1 MSNYLAAAAVTAAL
15 KQLIQEA
22 VSTIPGLD
30 TDVVPGKPDHKESDA
45 TPIIHLYL
53 YMIRPNPGLTNCD
66 LPARNSEGDL
76 VQRPQSVLD
85 LYYMISFHG
94 QEKDLAPQRLM
105 GKTVCALLARPI
117 LTRETIRQVIQS
129 EQYPYLAESDLDQ
142 QVESVKF
149 IPYYLSNEDFS
160 RLWSVFMQ
168 VPHRL
173 FLTYQASV
181 VIFEPQLPVKEIPQV
196 LEMPKLADYS
206 AETTPEGKSKKFRG
220 NRV

>member
-1 MSNYLAAAAVTAAL
+1 MSNYLAAATVTAAL

-30 TDVVPGKPDHKESDA
+30 TYVVPGKPEHKESDA
-45 TPIIHLYL
+45 NPIIHLYL
-53 YMIRPNPGLTNCD
+53 YMIRPNPGLTNRD
-66 LPARNSEGDL
+66 LPTRNSDGDL
-76 VQRPQSVLD
+76 VQRPQTVLD

-94 QEKDLAPQRLM
+94 QEKEMAPQRLM
-105 GKTVCALLARPI
+105 GKTICALLACPI
-117 LTRETIRQVIQS
+117 LTREMIRNVIQS
-129 EQYPYLAESDLDQ
+129 EQYLAGSNLDQ

-149 IPYYLSNEDFS
+149 IPFYLSNEDFS

-181 VIFEPQLPVKEIPQV
+181 VIFEPQLPVKEVPPVLHKPQPDFS
-196 LEMPKLADYS
+196 LEQ
-206 AETTPEGKSKKFRG
+206 TPEEKRQGRKNGGKRA
-220 NRV
+220 